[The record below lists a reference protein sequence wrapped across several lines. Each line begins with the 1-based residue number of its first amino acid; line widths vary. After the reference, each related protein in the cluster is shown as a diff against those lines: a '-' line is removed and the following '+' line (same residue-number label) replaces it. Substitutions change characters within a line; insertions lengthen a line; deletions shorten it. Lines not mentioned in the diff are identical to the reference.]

1 MIYCAGELTLVEY
14 GKNEIL
20 GTCRTEHMRSA
31 VLSVRINERPPAR
44 NERTNDGRGESK
56 DGKKGGPGESAD
68 WNNKKGKRG
77 ELVGIGWNWL
87 ELAELTEW
95 YLGYLSPYQ
104 LSHTSPLLS
113 WFCCNSG
120 VFVGCVDGPCVGF
133 VDGSGDR
140 GNLARFQN
148 RLVGVER
155 ARKLVA
161 VSRQASSIA
170 FVQHSQT
177 RTHDVVVVL
186 QLCPMGARQ
195 RRGGGTGKS
204 IVGTGFVLREGCGR
218 LNVWTFDFL
227 WLGSFHMSA
236 IDAMRIFDLVSF
248 STVLPVST
256 IAAMCTV
263 VYRCVRLCTDVY
275 G

>member
-140 GNLARFQN
+140 GNLARFQD

-204 IVGTGFVLREGCGR
+204 IVGTGFVLEK
-218 LNVWTFDFL
+218 NVDVWTF
-227 WLGSFHMSA
+227 A
-236 IDAMRIFDLVSF
+236 
-248 STVLPVST
+248 
-256 IAAMCTV
+256 
-263 VYRCVRLCTDVY
+263 RLDV
-275 G
+275 

>member
-1 MIYCAGELTLVEY
+1 M
-14 GKNEIL
+14 
-20 GTCRTEHMRSA
+20 
-31 VLSVRINERPPAR
+31 
-44 NERTNDGRGESK
+44 
-56 DGKKGGPGESAD
+56 
-68 WNNKKGKRG
+68 

-87 ELAELTEW
+87 ELAELAELTEW

-113 WFCCNSG
+113 WFFCNSG

-204 IVGTGFVLREGCGR
+204 IVGTGFVLEK
-218 LNVWTFDFL
+218 
-227 WLGSFHMSA
+227 
-236 IDAMRIFDLVSF
+236 
-248 STVLPVST
+248 
-256 IAAMCTV
+256 
-263 VYRCVRLCTDVY
+263 DVDV
-275 G
+275 

>member
-1 MIYCAGELTLVEY
+1 MKFWAPAER
-14 GKNEIL
+14 N
-20 GTCRTEHMRSA
+20 TCG
-31 VLSVRINERPPAR
+31 AR
-44 NERTNDGRGESK
+44 CFPSESTNDLPRETK
-56 DGKKGGPGESAD
+56 EPTMAEAKAKMEKKEGPGSRRTGTT
-68 WNNKKGKRG
+68 KKVKGVNWL

-87 ELAELTEW
+87 ELAELAELTEW

-204 IVGTGFVLREGCGR
+204 IVGTGFVLEK
-218 LNVWTFDFL
+218 
-227 WLGSFHMSA
+227 
-236 IDAMRIFDLVSF
+236 
-248 STVLPVST
+248 
-256 IAAMCTV
+256 
-263 VYRCVRLCTDVY
+263 DVDV
-275 G
+275 

>member
-1 MIYCAGELTLVEY
+1 M
-14 GKNEIL
+14 
-20 GTCRTEHMRSA
+20 
-31 VLSVRINERPPAR
+31 
-44 NERTNDGRGESK
+44 
-56 DGKKGGPGESAD
+56 
-68 WNNKKGKRG
+68 

-140 GNLARFQN
+140 GNLARFQD

-204 IVGTGFVLREGCGR
+204 IVGTGFVLEK
-218 LNVWTFDFL
+218 NVDVWTF
-227 WLGSFHMSA
+227 A
-236 IDAMRIFDLVSF
+236 
-248 STVLPVST
+248 
-256 IAAMCTV
+256 
-263 VYRCVRLCTDVY
+263 RLDV
-275 G
+275 